1 MSLATPDAL
10 RIAVADDERDMRQFF
25 DEVLTH
31 LGHKVVVNVE
41 TGRQLIERCHTTPPD
56 LIITDIRMPDMDG
69 LEAAAVVN
77 REQPVPVIAVSA
89 HSEKELLERASAGPV
104 MTYLIKPIKPIDL
117 QAAIMMAMARFD
129 QYRRVSQEAASLRQ
143 ALEDRKVIERA
154 KEIVARRLRL
164 EEAMAFRRLQKLAS
178 VRNHKLAEV
187 AQRILEADRVFQELE
202 SVPGPRSE

>member
-1 MSLATPDAL
+1 MTPASPNTL
-10 RIAVADDERDMRQFF
+10 RIAVADDEGDMRQFF
-25 DEVLTH
+25 EEVLTH
-31 LGHKVVVNVE
+31 LGHKVVVNAE
-41 TGRQLIERCHTTPPD
+41 TGRQLIERCRTTPPD

-69 LEAAAVVN
+69 LEAAAAVN
-77 REQPVPVIAVSA
+77 RERPVPIVAVSA
-89 HSEKELLERASAGPV
+89 HSEKELLDRASAGPV
-104 MTYLIKPIKPIDL
+104 MTYLIKPIKPTDL
-117 QAAIMMAMARFD
+117 QAAIMLAVARFE
-129 QYRRVSQEAASLRQ
+129 QFRKVSQEAASLRQ

-202 SVPGPRSE
+202 NVPGPRME